1 MLIEI
6 LWQLEV
12 FINYDSQI
20 ILTISLLVM
29 KLENNSYIN

>member
-1 MLIEI
+1 
-6 LWQLEV
+6 LEV

-29 KLENNSYIN
+29 KIENNSYLN